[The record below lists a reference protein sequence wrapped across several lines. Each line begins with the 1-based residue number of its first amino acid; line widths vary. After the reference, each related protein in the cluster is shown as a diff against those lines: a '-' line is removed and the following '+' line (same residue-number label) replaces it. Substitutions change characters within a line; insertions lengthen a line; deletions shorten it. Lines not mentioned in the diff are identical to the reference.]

1 MLTIRKV
8 TPKDKDALFLVE
20 EKSTPKLRYLPYVFD
35 MFFNDKRGEFMLAEV
50 EGEIVAC
57 AKFTVLANGTAWVET
72 LRVIPDVQGQ
82 GIGKKLYERFAE
94 VAAKENI
101 STMRMYTGL
110 RNAVSRGLAE
120 YSGFE
125 LEETFLG
132 FTKDI
137 DFEIGASEHNFER
150 VVDLAR
156 AHQLIQPNLKQWNDF
171 SIMNRT
177 FYKLNAEQINHF
189 VKQGQVY
196 EDRASNSSIICG
208 ARFMPQQALH
218 IAHFSGDAKACLNFA
233 NSKAIEIGTT
243 QLSCFCPLDST
254 NIKTMLLSNGFQDSP
269 APFIVMKK
277 ADVL

>member
-8 TPKDKDALFLVE
+8 TLQDKDALLKVE
-20 EKSTPKLRYLPYVFD
+20 EESTPNLRYLPYVFD
-35 MFFNDKRGEFMLAEV
+35 MFLNDKRGEFMLAEV

-82 GIGKKLYERFAE
+82 GIGKKLYERFNQ
-94 VAAKENI
+94 VASNENI
-101 STMRMYTGL
+101 SIMRMYTGL
-110 RNAVSRGLAE
+110 KNVVSRGLAE

-132 FTKDI
+132 FTKDV
-137 DFEIGASEHNFER
+137 DSEIGASEHNFER
-150 VVDLAR
+150 VVDMAR
-156 AHQLIQPNLKQWNDF
+156 AYRLIQPNLQEWNDF

-177 FYKLNAEQINHF
+177 FYKLNTEQINHF
-189 VKQGQVY
+189 VKEGQVF

-208 ARFMPQQALH
+208 ARFMPEQALH
-218 IAHFSGDAKACLNFA
+218 IAFFLGDTKACLNFA

-254 NIKTMLLSNGFQDSP
+254 NTKSMLLANGFQENP

-277 ADVL
+277 G